1 MTKEEKQQI
10 KEREKEYIGLFKQ
23 IAKKYEMKY
32 KANTLFFTHKDYFI
46 KILYDFSVEN
56 NNIMYSATIKYMV
69 YDDIQWDILDMA
81 DNKKEPLSL
90 RATGAFSA
98 FGYKLIPAYKVVSL
112 EDNPERVLNNVL
124 SEIKK
129 LVENFNEDIDSKVL
143 DMLGEKEEDKMEAV
157 SAVFIV
163 YIHQKEYKKARE
175 LIEKCMEN
183 GYEGSFGN
191 NGKMFVELA
200 LEYLNKNN
208 L

>member
-1 MTKEEKQQI
+1 
-10 KEREKEYIGLFKQ
+10 
-23 IAKKYEMKY
+23 
-32 KANTLFFTHKDYFI
+32 
-46 KILYDFSVEN
+46 
-56 NNIMYSATIKYMV
+56 
-69 YDDIQWDILDMA
+69 
-81 DNKKEPLSL
+81 
-90 RATGAFSA
+90 
-98 FGYKLIPAYKVVSL
+98 
-112 EDNPERVLNNVL
+112 
-124 SEIKK
+124 

-143 DMLGEKEEDKMEAV
+143 DMIGEKEEDKMEAV